1 MVARYRVVPDAS
13 PGELAHQQNKSSNKS
28 DCGRN
33 PPKHYAKRANDNAA
47 MLALAN
53 GLEYRVRKY
62 NFSEQKHEI
71 VSVSP
76 GAGGVRLMSM
86 HARTLGHDRVPTDV
100 HATETQT
107 TAQLKGQFPGSA
119 IWSAHLY
126 KDNDVQVD
134 DGSWGARVSGGNF
147 RPDEAALIA
156 QYKVYY
162 GCGGDEQCSDIRCPF
177 CWDEED
183 TLDSSLL
190 ECSRH
195 MRVAQVVSCGQGR
208 LKGGDVKAAARPGPP
223 DDWAL
228 GQGQADDV
236 EIFNKPPPTGDHGPP
251 PADQLTLSKIIYFF
265 RQRGNKNSLSGEPP
279 PFTWWVLAYEYVG
292 VGHGN
297 ERVPDSITRHPTL
310 SLRGRGRPK
319 VYLVHAIRR
328 QGAGS
333 DRVSRRKFRL
343 ALPGSSNGYDKYLLN
358 EDTFV

>member
-1 MVARYRVVPDAS
+1 MSTDFAIPHTGIVPDAS
-13 PGELAHQQNKSSNKS
+13 SGEFAHQQNKSGNKS

-33 PPKHYAKRANDNAA
+33 PPKHYVKRANTNAA

-62 NFSEQKHEI
+62 NFSKQEHEI
-71 VSVSP
+71 VPVAP
-76 GAGGVRLMSM
+76 GAGCIRLMSLL
-86 HARTLGHDRVPTDV
+86 ARTLGHDRVPTDV
-100 HATETQT
+100 HATETPT

-134 DGSWGARVSGGNF
+134 DGSWSARVSGGNF

-156 QYKVYY
+156 QYNVFF
-162 GCGGDEQCSDIRCPF
+162 GCGGDEQCSNLRCPS

-183 TLDSSLL
+183 TLESSLL

-195 MRVAQVVSCGQGR
+195 MRVAQVASCGQGR

-228 GQGQADDV
+228 GQGQGDDV
-236 EIFNKPPPTGDHGPP
+236 EIFNKPQPTGDHGPP
-251 PADQLTLSKIIYFF
+251 SADQLTLSKIIYFF
-265 RQRGNKNSLSGEPP
+265 RHKGNKNSMSGEPP
-279 PFTWWVLAYEYVG
+279 PFTWWVLAYDYVG

-297 ERVPDSITRHPTL
+297 ERVPDSITGHPTL
-310 SLRGRGRPK
+310 SLRG
-319 VYLVHAIRR
+319 
-328 QGAGS
+328 GAVRSFTLYQPS
-333 DRVSRRKFRL
+333 DAR
-343 ALPGSSNGYDKYLLN
+343 YLLN
-358 EDTFV
+358 EEP